1 MKTAE
6 RLPATLFAILAL
18 GLLACAGI
26 GLYLLLAEGLVSDG
40 ARAGLQALVLLAGVL
55 MLLALW
61 ALWRSLRGGSRQQG
75 PVLEV
80 LRQMAEGDLTAS
92 LPATLQ
98 EDALASALEDTLR
111 GQRELLRAVRQP
123 FEGLV
128 AELYRIGKQNRSQ
141 ANLASQLSRL
151 LQEGVA
157 LQGDSRR
164 GVETLLDSTRR
175 AGEVGQG
182 HQQGVRRGHN
192 LVRDMS
198 RSAGELRQSLQETSK
213 TAKRQGELIQSVT
226 SAAEYIQGL
235 NTRVSVVA
243 INTRIEAE
251 RAGEQG
257 RPLLG
262 IAEALGELLRE
273 SESEGRRITGEIR
286 MLQNLSAESMSS
298 LETTV
303 SSVVTILEFVDRLDS
318 TLEQTAQSA
327 AELHQLL
334 NQLQDAAAAT
344 SRNLR
349 QLDNGLGELVGQG
362 GEMSEQSE
370 QLRQGVATLQQN
382 LSTLGRALSR
392 LRLDRGETAV
402 SAGDESGAGT

>member
-1 MKTAE
+1 MNTAK
-6 RLPATLFAILAL
+6 RLPVTLFAILAL
-18 GLLACAGI
+18 GLLACAAI
-26 GLYLLLAEGLVSDG
+26 GLYLLLADGLVNNG
-40 ARAGLQALVLLAGVL
+40 ARAGLLVLVVLAGGL
-55 MLLALW
+55 TLLALW
-61 ALWRSLRGGSRQQG
+61 AAWRSLQGGGRQQA

-98 EDALASALEDTLR
+98 GDLLASALEDTLR
-111 GQRELLRAVRQP
+111 GQRELLRGVRQP

-128 AELYRIGKQNRSQ
+128 GELYRIGKQNRSQ
-141 ANLASQLSRL
+141 VTLAAQVSRQ
-151 LQEGVA
+151 LQEGLV
-157 LQGDSRR
+157 LQGESRR
-164 GVETLLDSTRR
+164 GVETLLDSARR

-182 HQQGVRRGHN
+182 HHQGVRRGHN

-303 SSVVTILEFVDRLDS
+303 SSVVTILEFVDRLDT

-327 AELHQLL
+327 AELQQLL
-334 NQLQDAAAAT
+334 SQLQDSAAAT

-362 GEMSEQSE
+362 GEMTEQSE
-370 QLRQGVATLQQN
+370 QLRQGVTSLQQN

-392 LRLDRGETAV
+392 LRLDHTETSVATV
-402 SAGDESGAGT
+402 EEPGSGA